1 MATATEV
8 LPPAAAEQEKW
19 RPSTQGWIARRAV
32 LLLILGAVIFLTATV
47 EGFWAD
53 RISRAAIFA
62 VIGLSL
68 NIVLGYIG
76 QVSLGHQAFVG
87 IAAFVAAYYAT
98 EKAGCEFEGCSM
110 STFLTS
116 TVIAA
121 LSGAVAAGILGIVAL
136 RIRGLYLA
144 LITLAYG
151 LVSQNSIFEISFLT
165 RGGAGMPAVR
175 PDGWV
180 SDNAFA
186 FLTLIFLAAVIFVDW
201 SMMRSKVGRAI
212 LAVKHSEPVAA
223 SYGINVT
230 GYKIIAFVLSGL
242 FAGIAGSLFAFRN
255 QNVVANDFFF
265 AETLTW
271 VLMVVVGGL
280 GNRVGVIVGSA
291 FFALFGFI
299 VEPILHWLG
308 GLWTPLHFLE
318 EAGAQAYVV
327 IIVGAALAILTIIEY
342 PGGIGQQISPIT
354 RWLGGQRLSMHPE
367 GEGHHKPQSP
377 KELKTGVMSRLGLQ
391 RSATE
396 EHAEGT
402 TEDAAETSTMS
413 RVAAPPPPPPP
424 PPDVLPDDEPVAHVS
439 GSVEDPSVADADPV
453 PEESRDGDEPAPR
466 RRGFLGKLGL
476 QRNPAAPEEEKTS

>member
-1 MATATEV
+1 MSTATEV
-8 LPPAAAEQEKW
+8 LPPVATADEKW
-19 RPSTQGWIARRAV
+19 RPSMQGWIARRAV

-87 IAAFVAAYYAT
+87 IAAFIAAYYAT

-110 STFLTS
+110 SVFITS

-186 FLTLIFLAAVIFVDW
+186 FLTLIFLAGVIFVDW

-212 LAVKHSEPVAA
+212 LSVKHSEPVAA

-230 GYKIIAFVLSGL
+230 GYKIIAFVLSGM

-280 GNRVGVIVGSA
+280 GNRVGVIIGSA
-291 FFALFGFI
+291 FFALFGSI
-299 VEPILHWLG
+299 VEPILHWMG
-308 GLWTPLHFLE
+308 GLATPLHFLE

-327 IIVGAALAILTIIEY
+327 IIVGGALAIITIILY
-342 PGGIGQQISPIT
+342 PGGIGQQVSPIT

-367 GEGHHKPQSP
+367 GHGTHKPHTP
-377 KELKTGVMSRLGLQ
+377 KELKTGVMGRLGLH
-391 RSATE
+391 RSGAE
-396 EHAEGT
+396 EDVADTSDE
-402 TEDAAETSTMS
+402 AAPTSVMD
-413 RVAAPPPPPPP
+413 RVPPPPPPAE
-424 PPDVLPDDEPVAHVS
+424 VQPDDEPVAHVS
-439 GSVEDPSVADADPV
+439 GSDEDPSIADA
-453 PEESRDGDEPAPR
+453 EPAPEVQPDEEPPPR
-466 RRGFLGKLGL
+466 KRGFLGKLGL
-476 QRNPAAPEEEKTS
+476 QRDGATEQAEQEEKTS